1 MLIFDTDTDIFL
13 LNIVCF
19 STYFGYNFSLR
30 WVKGSIANCFLHV
43 PPKYSREMINASS
56 ARYHVAQTCPPL
68 SMAPPTLHFSKKFHS
83 FIFQI
88 YISDSTLSSSSISQC
103 SSSITQTYFSVFRKH
118 LLSISRFPRII
129 IDVSTKLWIVNFRG
143 KSRHAMDGS
152 GFCKKVFVI

>member
-1 MLIFDTDTDIFL
+1 MLISDTDIFL

-19 STYFGYNFSLR
+19 STYFGYNFSLL

-103 SSSITQTYFSVFRKH
+103 SSASTQIFMYISYVVQRGHGSVYGCECWLMRPGE
-118 LLSISRFPRII
+118 S
-129 IDVSTKLWIVNFRG
+129 DQW
-143 KSRHAMDGS
+143 
-152 GFCKKVFVI
+152 